1 MGWSKKT
8 DYKTKITEIENKMPS
23 VTGLVTAVALITKA
37 TEIENKIPDFTNWA
51 TKAALITRATE
62 IEKITPDTT
71 SFVATPEFN
80 GLAKVSFDA
89 GMKEA
94 TKGLASK
101 S

>member
-1 MGWSKKT
+1 
-8 DYKTKITEIENKMPS
+8 MPS

-80 GLAKVSFDA
+80 G
-89 GMKEA
+89 
-94 TKGLASK
+94 
-101 S
+101 